1 MVTYVNDLRLAELA
15 TGEGSGTWGTTTN
28 TNLELIGEAFSFG
41 TEAITTNA
49 DTHTTTI
56 ADGSTDPGRSIYLQY
71 TGTLDSTCTITIGP
85 NTVSKLWFIENATS
99 GSQDIIIKQ
108 GSGATVTVPNGNVK
122 AIYSDGA
129 GSGGKMVDA
138 FTDLHV
144 DGSFFV
150 TTSSQDTGITVEC
163 TNGGASAGPSLKLDR
178 NSAGP
183 ADDDDIG
190 EIEFSGRNDA
200 AESIQFARIA
210 TTILDAS
217 DGTEDGLIDISARL
231 NGTQR
236 SRFLS
241 NATETVFNQASQDL
255 DFRVETDTDAN
266 ALFVQ
271 GSTNRVMLGF
281 NANVAV
287 ANINPHLSVVG
298 TDNGSTAIGIARY
311 SADVS
316 GPRFVLSKSRNGSIT
331 TAGGTVVQ
339 SGDTTG
345 LIQFSGDDGSDMA
358 SRTARIQSQ
367 VAATPGSDDMPG
379 LLQFFTTADGAASET
394 ERMRITEGGDL
405 LYNTT
410 TDYGGKV
417 NIKADAS
424 GSSESALALVS
435 TLASAADGPILD
447 LNRQTASPADNDN
460 TGLIRF
466 KSTNSAAETVA
477 YAEIDT
483 FIQDVTDGTEDGM
496 IRIRTILN
504 GTLRSRI
511 EFDQTETVINE
522 DSVDVDFRIESNGST
537 RKFFVDAGD
546 NVVCINTDAPR
557 AIASTSKRQFQM
569 EGTSGTS
576 SSFSITRNQNSD
588 GGPGLFFGKTRG
600 GSLGD
605 VTIAQDGDSLGV
617 VSFSAAD
624 GTNVEHQSAKIA
636 GVLDGTP
643 GENDVPGRLEF
654 HTTPDGSTT
663 LNERMRITDS
673 GDILIN
679 TTSDFGGKVNIARA
693 DNNTTL
699 ALICTDNDAADGPI
713 LDFIRD
719 SASPATTDD
728 IAHIKFKA
736 NDSAGNRDT
745 FANIEVFSTGVTSGS
760 ESATIQIRSLV
771 SGTELQRLKF
781 SSSEA
786 VFNEEG
792 ADLDFRVESDAKTH
806 MFYVDATNDKIGVNT
821 SSPGCSS
828 GGIHLVHDASEGTP
842 SFTGGDVGIFQRNF
856 NSAQGAGVAI
866 VGGTASVSV
875 IKLGDKDDVDIGK
888 VSYDH
893 SDDSLQFTTGA
904 AEIGRFTTGALL
916 VGTTTPVT
924 NFSSTAQFVVQ
935 ENLDAVCA
943 KFICHQ
949 STVTSADNPIIE
961 VSFQDDTA
969 LGNGSRFMI
978 FTDEN
983 STVGTI
989 QSASTT
995 SLEFGTGSDE
1005 RLKENIVDAP
1015 SQLEKILDLD
1025 VRQFDWKKSGET
1037 EIGFVAQEVKKVLPN
1052 CAGEGGDD
1060 PSKNPWTIFKAAF
1073 VPYLVSA
1080 IQDQQKQIEELKSE
1094 IEKLKGG
1101 S

>member
-1 MVTYVNDLRLAELA
+1 MATYVNDLRLKEIA
-15 TGEGSGTWGTTTN
+15 TGDESGTWGTSTN
-28 TNLELIGEAFSFG
+28 TNLELIAEAFSFG
-41 TEAITTNA
+41 TESITTNA

-56 ADGSTDPGRSIYLQY
+56 ADGATDPGRSIYLQY

-108 GSGATVTVPNGNVK
+108 GSGATVTVPNGKVK

-144 DGSFFV
+144 GGSFFV
-150 TTSSQDTGITVEC
+150 TTSDQDEGITVEC

-178 NSAGP
+178 NSSSP
-183 ADDDDIG
+183 ADSDPIG

-200 AESIQFARIA
+200 SETIQYARISS
-210 TTILDAS
+210 TIIDAS
-217 DGTEDGLIDISARL
+217 DGTEDGSLNIRAML
-231 NGTQR
+231 NGTTK

-241 NATETVFNQASQDL
+241 NATETVINDGSQDL

-298 TDNGSTAIGIARY
+298 TDNGGTAIGIARY
-311 SADVS
+311 SADTS

-367 VAATPGSDDMPG
+367 VAATPGSNDMPG

-424 GSSESALALVS
+424 GSSESCLALVS

-447 LNRQTASPADNDN
+447 LIRQTASPADDDN

-466 KSTNSAAETVA
+466 KSTNSADETVA

-483 FIQDVTDGTEDGM
+483 FTQDVTDGTEDGM

-522 DSVDVDFRIESNGST
+522 EGQALDFRVETDGVA
-537 RKFFVDAGD
+537 KMLFV
-546 NVVCINTDAPR
+546 
-557 AIASTSKRQFQM
+557 
-569 EGTSGTS
+569 
-576 SSFSITRNQNSD
+576 
-588 GGPGLFFGKTRG
+588 
-600 GSLGD
+600 
-605 VTIAQDGDSLGV
+605 
-617 VSFSAAD
+617 D
-624 GTNVEHQSAKIA
+624 GTNNKVLIGTDTSITGYAVAPLQVSGTQNANTCISIARFSNNANAPVLNFVKSRDTSIGGNTIVADGDNLGSILFNGNDGDDSVTSAARIL
-636 GVLDGTP
+636 GEVDGTP
-643 GENDVPGRLEF
+643 GANDMPGRLVF
-654 HTTPDGSTT
+654 STTPDGSTS
-663 LNERMRITDS
+663 LDESMRINNS
-673 GDILIN
+673 GDLLIN
-679 TTSDFGGKVNIARA
+679 TTTDFGGKVNIARA

-699 ALICTDNDAADGPI
+699 ALVCTDNDAADGPI

-719 SASPATTDD
+719 SSTPATTDD

-736 NDSAGNRDT
+736 NDSDGNRDT

-760 ESATIQIRSLV
+760 EEATIQIRSLV

-781 SSSEA
+781 SNTEA

-792 ADLDFRVESDAKTH
+792 ADLNFRVESDTSTHCLFVNAGTNKVGIKTSSPDGQLH
-806 MFYVDATNDKIGVNT
+806 IHTATAGSVSAPSTADELVLENDSSAGMSILTPNTNVGSVQFGDPDDNNVGMLQYAHNTDDMIFTVNGAEAMRISSDRVLLVNTTADAADDMTANACHIASNATTTRPTLIVDDSDTSVESGSICMAVMFSNDNSFSGGKYISFRDLGGEQGSVSGDGAGSVAYNT
-821 SSPGCSS
+821 SSDMRLKTNIQDTASQWDTIKALQVRDYEWIANGNEET
-828 GGIHLVHDASEGTP
+828 GFIAQEIHEQIPQV
-842 SFTGGDVGIFQRNF
+842 VR
-856 NSAQGAGVAI
+856 
-866 VGGTASVSV
+866 VGGEEAAKEPWSVDYGR
-875 IKLGDKDDVDIGK
+875 ITPQLTKA
-888 VSYDH
+888 
-893 SDDSLQFTTGA
+893 LQEA
-904 AEIGRFTTGALL
+904 MAR
-916 VGTTTPVT
+916 
-924 NFSSTAQFVVQ
+924 
-935 ENLDAVCA
+935 
-943 KFICHQ
+943 
-949 STVTSADNPIIE
+949 IE
-961 VSFQDDTA
+961 T
-969 LGNGSRFMI
+969 
-978 FTDEN
+978 
-983 STVGTI
+983 
-989 QSASTT
+989 
-995 SLEFGTGSDE
+995 LES
-1005 RLKENIVDAP
+1005 
-1015 SQLEKILDLD
+1015 
-1025 VRQFDWKKSGET
+1025 
-1037 EIGFVAQEVKKVLPN
+1037 
-1052 CAGEGGDD
+1052 
-1060 PSKNPWTIFKAAF
+1060 
-1073 VPYLVSA
+1073 
-1080 IQDQQKQIEELKSE
+1080 ELA
-1094 IEKLKGG
+1094 KLKGG

>member
-1 MVTYVNDLRLAELA
+1 MATYVNDLRLKEIA
-15 TGEGSGTWGTTTN
+15 TGDESGTWGTSTN
-28 TNLELIGEAFSFG
+28 TNLELIAEAFSFG
-41 TEAITTNA
+41 TESITTNA

-56 ADGSTDPGRSIYLQY
+56 ADGATDPGRSIYLQY

-108 GSGATVTVPNGNVK
+108 GSGATVTVPNGKVK

-144 DGSFFV
+144 GGSFFV
-150 TTSSQDTGITVEC
+150 TTSDQDEGITVEC

-178 NSAGP
+178 NSSSP
-183 ADDDDIG
+183 ADSDPIG

-200 AESIQFARIA
+200 SETIQYARISS
-210 TTILDAS
+210 TIIDAS
-217 DGTEDGLIDISARL
+217 DGTEDGSLNIRAML
-231 NGTQR
+231 NGTTK

-241 NATETVFNQASQDL
+241 NATETVINDGSQDL

-298 TDNGSTAIGIARY
+298 TDNGGTAIGIARY
-311 SADVS
+311 SADTS

-367 VAATPGSDDMPG
+367 VAATPGSNDMPG

-447 LNRQTASPADNDN
+447 LIRQTASPADDDN

-466 KSTNSAAETVA
+466 KSTNSADETVA

-483 FIQDVTDGTEDGM
+483 FTQDVTDGTEDGM

-522 DSVDVDFRIESNGST
+522 EGQALDFRVETDGVA
-537 RKFFVDAGD
+537 KMLFV
-546 NVVCINTDAPR
+546 
-557 AIASTSKRQFQM
+557 
-569 EGTSGTS
+569 
-576 SSFSITRNQNSD
+576 
-588 GGPGLFFGKTRG
+588 
-600 GSLGD
+600 
-605 VTIAQDGDSLGV
+605 
-617 VSFSAAD
+617 D
-624 GTNVEHQSAKIA
+624 GTNNKVLIGTDTSITGYAVAPLQVSGTQNANTCISIARFSNNANAPVLNFVKSRDTSIGGNTIVADGDNLGSILFNGNDGDDSVTSAARIL
-636 GVLDGTP
+636 GEVDGTP
-643 GENDVPGRLEF
+643 GANDMPGRLVF
-654 HTTPDGSTT
+654 STTPDGSTS
-663 LNERMRITDS
+663 LDESMRINNS
-673 GDILIN
+673 GDLLIN
-679 TTSDFGGKVNIARA
+679 TTTDFGGKVNIARA

-699 ALICTDNDAADGPI
+699 ALVCTDNDAADGPI

-719 SASPATTDD
+719 SSTPATTDD

-736 NDSAGNRDT
+736 NDSDGNRDT

-760 ESATIQIRSLV
+760 EEATIQIRSLV

-781 SSSEA
+781 SNTEA

-792 ADLDFRVESDAKTH
+792 ADLNFRVESDTSTHCLFVNAGTNKVGIKTSSPDGQLH
-806 MFYVDATNDKIGVNT
+806 IHTATAGSVSAPSTADELVLENDSSAGMSILTPNTNVGSVQFGDPDDNNVGMLQYAHNTDDMIFTVNGAEAMRISSDRVLLVNTTADAADDMTANACHIASNATTTRPTLIVDDSDTSVESGSICMAVMFSNDNSFSGGKYISFRDLGGEQGSVSGDGAGSVAYNT
-821 SSPGCSS
+821 SSDMRLKTNIQDTASQWDTIKALQVRDYEWIANGNEET
-828 GGIHLVHDASEGTP
+828 GFIAQEIHEQIPQVVH
-842 SFTGGDVGIFQRNF
+842 
-856 NSAQGAGVAI
+856 
-866 VGGTASVSV
+866 VGGEEAAKEPWSVDYGR
-875 IKLGDKDDVDIGK
+875 ITPQLTKA
-888 VSYDH
+888 
-893 SDDSLQFTTGA
+893 LQEA
-904 AEIGRFTTGALL
+904 MAR
-916 VGTTTPVT
+916 
-924 NFSSTAQFVVQ
+924 
-935 ENLDAVCA
+935 
-943 KFICHQ
+943 
-949 STVTSADNPIIE
+949 IE
-961 VSFQDDTA
+961 T
-969 LGNGSRFMI
+969 
-978 FTDEN
+978 
-983 STVGTI
+983 
-989 QSASTT
+989 
-995 SLEFGTGSDE
+995 LES
-1005 RLKENIVDAP
+1005 
-1015 SQLEKILDLD
+1015 
-1025 VRQFDWKKSGET
+1025 
-1037 EIGFVAQEVKKVLPN
+1037 
-1052 CAGEGGDD
+1052 
-1060 PSKNPWTIFKAAF
+1060 
-1073 VPYLVSA
+1073 
-1080 IQDQQKQIEELKSE
+1080 ELA
-1094 IEKLKGG
+1094 KLKGG